1 MKIIHRA
8 HVSQHPEVVVT
19 AAADWL
25 RQEANGREPEYLH
38 HDDGSQTVYVQMVID
53 WVLIST
59 EFHIAPSD
67 SGSDIRLLLEMSGT
81 TFLSRMR
88 NLSMNIARRVVKQ
101 QSGQAFEAFIASL
114 PPL

>member
-8 HVSQHPEVVVT
+8 HVPHQPDIVAI

-25 RQEANGREPEYLH
+25 RQEANGQEPEYLH
-38 HDDGSQTVYVQMVID
+38 HDDGSVTVYLQMVVD

-59 EFHIAPSD
+59 EFHIAPSGN
-67 SGSDIRLLLEMSGT
+67 GSDIRLLLEMSGT
-81 TFLSRMR
+81 TFLSRIR
-88 NLSMNIARRVVKQ
+88 NLSLNIARRVVKQ
-101 QSGQAFEAFIASL
+101 QSAQAFATFIASL